1 MPWQGMHCRA
11 MRFSKKLLKYF
22 IMEFTLKNQDATSVI
37 LSVNIQE
44 ADYSALVEKQLK
56 NFRQKANIPGFR
68 PGMVP
73 MGLIKKQYGT
83 AVKAEE
89 INKLLQTKIF
99 EYIREN
105 KVDMLGEPLP
115 IEEQQANINMVEDKE
130 FTFEFEIALA
140 PKFDAVL
147 DKNDKLA
154 YYRILPTDE
163 MVQGQVNA
171 YAQRCGE
178 YKQVDSYENGDML
191 KGTLAE
197 SVEDGVVVR
206 EAVMMPSYM
215 KNDEQKALFAGV
227 KVNDVVTFNPS
238 VAFDGNEAE
247 LASLLKVEKGEV
259 AAHNGEFTFTV
270 AEITRFVASELNQ
283 NVFDAAFGKDAVKSE
298 EEFRAKISEQFEAR
312 FEVESDYKLLMDVR
326 KYLMEKVGKLEF
338 NESILRRI
346 MDTNK
351 AEGAEAVSEE
361 DFQKSLTELTWHLIK
376 EQLARKFEVKV
387 DDNDVL
393 SVAKDATRDQFAQ
406 YGMANVP
413 DDLLENYAKEM
424 LKQDKTREALI
435 NRAVDVKLI
444 AAIKGAVTLEEEKV
458 SVEDFNKKVSE
469 NA

>member
-1 MPWQGMHCRA
+1 
-11 MRFSKKLLKYF
+11 
-22 IMEFTLKNQDATSVI
+22 MEFTLKNQSASSAI

-56 NFRQKANIPGFR
+56 NFRQKANVPGFR

-73 MGLIKKQYGT
+73 MGLVKKQYGT
-83 AVKAEE
+83 AVKVEE

-105 KVDMLGEPLP
+105 KIDMLGEPLP
-115 IEEQQANINMVEDKE
+115 IESQQAGINMAEDKE

-140 PKFDAVL
+140 PKFEAVL
-147 DKNDKLA
+147 DNNDKLA
-154 YYRILPTDE
+154 YYRIQPTEE
-163 MVQGQVNA
+163 MINGQVNA
-171 YAQRCGE
+171 FAQRCGE
-178 YKQVDSYENGDML
+178 YKQVESYENGDML

-197 SVEDGVVVR
+197 SVEDGIVVR

-215 KNDEQKALFAGV
+215 KNDDQKALFAGS
-227 KVNDVVTFNPS
+227 KVNDVVTFNPC
-238 VAFDGNEAE
+238 VAFDNNEAE
-247 LASLLKVEKGEV
+247 LASLLKVEKSEV
-259 AAHNGEFTFTV
+259 AAHNGEFTFTIT
-270 AEITRFVASELNQ
+270 EITRFVASELNQ
-283 NVFDAAFGKDAVKSE
+283 TVFDAAFGKDVVTNEAD
-298 EEFRAKISEQFEAR
+298 FRAKIAEQFEAR

-326 KYLMEKVGKLEF
+326 TYLMEKVGKLEYD
-338 NESILRRI
+338 EAILRRI
-346 MDTNK
+346 MDGSKQPGET
-351 AEGAEAVSEE
+351 VSEE
-361 DFQKSLTELTWHLIK
+361 EFQKSLTELTWHLIK
-376 EQLARKFEVKV
+376 EQLARKFEIKV

-393 SVAKDATRDQFAQ
+393 DVAKAATRDQFAQ

-413 DDLLENYAKEM
+413 EDLLENYAKEM

-444 AAIKGAVTLEEEKV
+444 NAIKGVVTLEEEKV

>member
-1 MPWQGMHCRA
+1 
-11 MRFSKKLLKYF
+11 
-22 IMEFTLKNQDATSVI
+22 MEFTLKTQDATSAI

-115 IEEQQANINMVEDKE
+115 VEAQQAGINMAEDKE

-147 DKNDKLA
+147 DKNDKLP
-154 YYRILPTDE
+154 YYRIQPTDE
-163 MVQGQVNA
+163 MIEGQVNA
-171 YAQRCGE
+171 FAQRCGE
-178 YKQVDSYENGDML
+178 YKQVESYENGDML
-191 KGTLAE
+191 KGTLTEA
-197 SVEDGVVVR
+197 VEGGVVVR

-215 KNDEQKALFAGV
+215 KNDDQKALFAGA
-227 KVNDVVTFNPS
+227 KVNDVVTFNPFT
-238 VAFDGNEAE
+238 AYDGNEAE

-259 AAHNGEFTFTV
+259 AAHNGEFTYAVT
-270 AEITRFVASELNQ
+270 EITRFVASELNQ
-283 NVFDAAFGKDAVKSE
+283 NVFDSAFGKDAVKSE
-298 EEFRAKISEQFEAR
+298 EEFRAKIAEQFAAR

-326 KYLMEKVGKLEF
+326 AYLMEKLGKFEF

-346 MDTNK
+346 MDSNK

-361 DFQKSLTELTWHLIK
+361 DFQKSLTELSWHLIK
-376 EQLARKFEVKV
+376 EQLAKKYEIKI

-424 LKQDKTREALI
+424 LKQEKTREALI

-444 AAIKGAVTLEEEKV
+444 ASVKGAITLAEENI

>member
-1 MPWQGMHCRA
+1 
-11 MRFSKKLLKYF
+11 
-22 IMEFTLKNQDATSVI
+22 MEFTLKNQSASSAI

-56 NFRQKANIPGFR
+56 NFRQKANVPGFR

-73 MGLIKKQYGT
+73 MGLVKKQYGT

-105 KVDMLGEPLP
+105 KIDMLGEPLP
-115 IEEQQANINMVEDKE
+115 IESQQAGINMAEDKE

-140 PKFDAVL
+140 PNFEAVL
-147 DKNDKLA
+147 DNNDKLA
-154 YYRILPTDE
+154 YYRIQPTEE
-163 MVQGQVNA
+163 MINGQVNA
-171 YAQRCGE
+171 FAQRCGE
-178 YKQVDSYENGDML
+178 YKQVESYENGDML

-197 SVEDGVVVR
+197 SVEEGIVVR

-215 KNDEQKALFAGV
+215 KNDDQKALFAGS
-227 KVNDVVTFNPS
+227 KVNDVVTFNPC
-238 VAFDGNEAE
+238 VAFDNNEAE
-247 LASLLKVEKGEV
+247 LASLLKVEKSEV
-259 AAHNGEFTFTV
+259 AAHNGEFTFTIT
-270 AEITRFVASELNQ
+270 EITRFVASELNQ
-283 NVFDAAFGKDAVKSE
+283 TVFDAAFGKDVVTNEAD
-298 EEFRAKISEQFEAR
+298 FRAKIAEQFEAR

-326 KYLMEKVGKLEF
+326 TYLMEKVGKLEYD
-338 NESILRRI
+338 EAILRRI
-346 MDTNK
+346 MDGSKQPGET
-351 AEGAEAVSEE
+351 VSEE
-361 DFQKSLTELTWHLIK
+361 EFQKSLTELTWHLIK
-376 EQLARKFEVKV
+376 EQLARKFEIKV

-393 SVAKDATRDQFAQ
+393 DVAKAATRDQFAQ

-413 DDLLENYAKEM
+413 EDLLENYAKEM

-444 AAIKGAVTLEEEKV
+444 NAIKGVVTLEEEKV

>member
-1 MPWQGMHCRA
+1 
-11 MRFSKKLLKYF
+11 
-22 IMEFTLKNQDATSVI
+22 MEFTLKNQNATSAI
-37 LSVNIQE
+37 LSVTIQE

-56 NFRQKANIPGFR
+56 NFRQKANVPGFR

-105 KVDMLGEPLP
+105 KIDMLGEPLP
-115 IEEQQANINMVEDKE
+115 IEEQQAGINMADDKD

-147 DKNDKLA
+147 DKNDKLP
-154 YYRILPTDE
+154 YYRIQPTEE
-163 MVQGQVNA
+163 MIEGQVNA
-171 YAQRCGE
+171 FAQRCGE
-178 YKQVDSYENGDML
+178 YKQVDACQEGDML

-197 SVEDGVVVR
+197 SVENGIVVR
-206 EAVMMPSYM
+206 EAVMMPAYM
-215 KNDEQKALFAGV
+215 KNDEQKALFNGA
-227 KVNDVVTFNPS
+227 KVDDVVTFNPS
-238 VAFDGNEAE
+238 VAFANNEAE
-247 LASLLKVEKGEV
+247 LSSLLKVEKGEV
-259 AAHNGEFTFTV
+259 AAHAGDFTFAIT
-270 AEITRFVASELNQ
+270 EITRFVASELNQ
-283 NVFDAAFGKDAVKSE
+283 TVFDAAFGKDVVTNEAD
-298 EEFRAKISEQFEAR
+298 FRAKISEQFEAR

-326 KYLMEKVGKLEF
+326 TYLMDKLGKFEYD
-338 NESILRRI
+338 EAILRRI
-346 MDTNK
+346 MEGNK
-351 AEGAEAVSEE
+351 AGEAVSEE

-376 EQLARKFEVKV
+376 EQLAKKFEVKI

-393 SVAKDATRDQFAQ
+393 AVAKDATRDQFAQ

-413 DDLLENYAKEM
+413 EDLLENYAKEM
-424 LKQDKTREALI
+424 LKQEKTREALI

-444 AAIKGAVTLEEEKV
+444 QGIKGAVTLDEEKV

>member
-1 MPWQGMHCRA
+1 
-11 MRFSKKLLKYF
+11 
-22 IMEFTLKNQDATSVI
+22 MEFTLKNQDATSAI

-44 ADYSALVEKQLK
+44 ADYAPLVEKQLK

-115 IEEQQANINMVEDKE
+115 IEEQQASINMVEDKE

-147 DKNDKLA
+147 DKGDALA
-154 YYRILPTDE
+154 YYRIQPTDE
-163 MVQGQVNA
+163 MVQGQVDA
-171 YAQRCGE
+171 FAQRCGE
-178 YKQVDSYENGDML
+178 YKQVESYENGDML

-197 SVEDGVVVR
+197 SVEEGIVVR

-227 KVNDVVTFNPS
+227 KLNDVVTFNPFT
-238 VAFDGNEAE
+238 AFDGNEAE
-247 LASLLKVEKGEV
+247 LASLLKVEKSEV
-259 AAHNGEFTFTV
+259 AAHNDEFTFTV
-270 AEITRFVASELNQ
+270 TEITRFVASEINQ

-298 EEFRAKISEQFEAR
+298 EEFRAKIAEQFEAR

-326 KYLMEKVGKLEF
+326 EYLMNKVGKLEF
-338 NESILRRI
+338 NEAILRRI
-346 MDTNK
+346 MDSNK
-351 AEGAEAVSEE
+351 AEGETVSEE
-361 DFQKSLTELTWHLIK
+361 DFQKSLTELRWHLVK
-376 EQLARKFEVKV
+376 EQLAKKFEIKI

-393 SVAKDATRDQFAQ
+393 GVAKAATRDQFAQ

-413 DDLLENYAKEM
+413 EDLLENYAKEM
-424 LKQDKTREALI
+424 LKQEKTREALI

-444 AAIKGAVTLEEEKV
+444 QAIKAAITLNEEKV
-458 SVEDFNKKVSE
+458 SVEEFNKKVSE

>member
-1 MPWQGMHCRA
+1 
-11 MRFSKKLLKYF
+11 
-22 IMEFTLKNQDATSVI
+22 MEFTLKNQSAASAI

-44 ADYSALVEKQLK
+44 ADYSTLVEKQLK

-105 KVDMLGEPLP
+105 KIDMLGEPLP
-115 IEEQQANINMVEDKE
+115 IESQQAGINMAEDKE

-147 DKNDKLA
+147 DNNDKLA
-154 YYRILPTDE
+154 YYRIQPTDE
-163 MVQGQVNA
+163 MIEGQVNA
-171 YAQRCGE
+171 FAQRCGE
-178 YKQVDSYENGDML
+178 YKQVEAYENGDML

-197 SVEDGVVVR
+197 SVEEGIVVR

-215 KNDEQKALFAGV
+215 KNDEQKALFAGS
-227 KVNDVVTFNPS
+227 KLNDVVTFNPS
-238 VAFDGNEAE
+238 VAFDNNEAE
-247 LASLLKVEKGEV
+247 LASLLKVEKADV
-259 AAHNGEFTFTV
+259 AAHNGEFTFTIT
-270 AEITRFVASELNQ
+270 EITRFVASELNQ
-283 NVFDAAFGKDAVKSE
+283 TVFDAAFGKDVVTNEAD
-298 EEFRAKISEQFEAR
+298 FRAKIAEQFESR

-326 KYLMEKVGKLEF
+326 TYLMEKVGKLEYD
-338 NESILRRI
+338 EAILRRI
-346 MDTNK
+346 MDSNK
-351 AEGAEAVSEE
+351 QGEAVSEE

-387 DDNDVL
+387 EDNDVL
-393 SVAKDATRDQFAQ
+393 DVAKAATRDQFAQ

-424 LKQDKTREALI
+424 LKQEKTREALI

-444 AAIKGAVTLEEEKV
+444 QAIKGVVTLEEEKV

>member
-1 MPWQGMHCRA
+1 
-11 MRFSKKLLKYF
+11 
-22 IMEFTLKNQDATSVI
+22 MEFTLKNQSASSAI

-56 NFRQKANIPGFR
+56 NFRQKANVPGFR

-73 MGLIKKQYGT
+73 MGLVKKQYGT

-105 KVDMLGEPLP
+105 KIDMLGEPLP
-115 IEEQQANINMVEDKE
+115 IESQQAGINMAEDKE

-140 PKFDAVL
+140 PKFEAVL
-147 DKNDKLA
+147 DNNDKLA
-154 YYRILPTDE
+154 YYRIQPTEE
-163 MVQGQVNA
+163 MINGQVNA
-171 YAQRCGE
+171 FAQRCGE
-178 YKQVDSYENGDML
+178 YKQVESYENGDML

-197 SVEDGVVVR
+197 SVEEGIVVR

-215 KNDEQKALFAGV
+215 KNDDQKALFAGS
-227 KVNDVVTFNPS
+227 KVNDVVTFNPC
-238 VAFDGNEAE
+238 VAFDNNEAE

-259 AAHNGEFTFTV
+259 AAHNGEFTFTIT
-270 AEITRFVASELNQ
+270 EITRFVASELNQ
-283 NVFDAAFGKDAVKSE
+283 TVFDAAFGKDVVTNEAD
-298 EEFRAKISEQFEAR
+298 FRAKIAEQFEAR

-326 KYLMEKVGKLEF
+326 TYLMEKVGKLEYD
-338 NESILRRI
+338 EAILRRI
-346 MDTNK
+346 MDGSKQPGET
-351 AEGAEAVSEE
+351 VSEE
-361 DFQKSLTELTWHLIK
+361 EFQKSLTELTWHLIK
-376 EQLARKFEVKV
+376 EQLARKFEIKV

-393 SVAKDATRDQFAQ
+393 DVAKAATRDQFAQ

-413 DDLLENYAKEM
+413 EDLLENYAKEM

-444 AAIKGAVTLEEEKV
+444 NAIKGVVTLEEEKV

>member
-1 MPWQGMHCRA
+1 
-11 MRFSKKLLKYF
+11 
-22 IMEFTLKNQDATSVI
+22 MEFTLKNQDATSAI

-44 ADYSALVEKQLK
+44 ADYAALVEKQLK

-105 KVDMLGEPLP
+105 KIDMLGEPLP
-115 IEEQQANINMVEDKE
+115 IEEQQANINMVEDKD

-147 DKNDKLA
+147 DKNDALA
-154 YYRILPTDE
+154 YYRIQPTDE
-163 MVQGQVNA
+163 MIQSQVDA
-171 YAQRCGE
+171 FAQRCGE
-178 YKQVDSYENGDML
+178 YKQVESYENGDML
-191 KGTLAE
+191 KGTLTEA
-197 SVEDGVVVR
+197 VENGVVVR
-206 EAVMMPSYM
+206 EAVMMPAYM
-215 KNDEQKALFAGV
+215 KNDEQKALFAGA
-227 KVNDVVTFNPS
+227 KVNDVVTFNPFT
-238 VAFDGNEAE
+238 AFDGNEAE
-247 LASLLKVEKGEV
+247 LASLLKVEKSEV
-259 AAHNGEFTFTV
+259 AAHNGEFTFAVT
-270 AEITRFVASELNQ
+270 EITRFVASEINQ

-298 EEFRAKISEQFEAR
+298 EEFRAKIAEQFEAR

-326 KYLMEKVGKLEF
+326 DYLMNKVGKLEF
-338 NESILRRI
+338 NEAILRRI
-346 MDTNK
+346 MDANK
-351 AEGAEAVSEE
+351 AEGEVVSEE
-361 DFQKSLTELTWHLIK
+361 EFQKSLTELRWHLVK
-376 EQLARKFEVKV
+376 EQLAKKFEVKI

-393 SVAKDATRDQFAQ
+393 NVAKGATRDQFAQ

-413 DDLLENYAKEM
+413 EDLLENYAKEM
-424 LKQDKTREALI
+424 LKQEKTREALI

-444 AAIKGAVTLEEEKV
+444 QAIKAAVTLNEEKI

>member
-1 MPWQGMHCRA
+1 
-11 MRFSKKLLKYF
+11 
-22 IMEFTLKNQDATSVI
+22 MEITLKNQDATSARLV
-37 LSVNIQE
+37 VNIQE

-115 IEEQQANINMVEDKE
+115 IEEQQAGINMAEDKE
-130 FTFEFEIALA
+130 FTFEFEVALA
-140 PKFDAVL
+140 PKFEAVL
-147 DKNDKLA
+147 DKSDALP
-154 YYRILPTDE
+154 YYRIEPTKE
-163 MVQGQVNA
+163 MIDGQANA
-171 YAQRCGE
+171 FAQRCGE
-178 YKQVDSYENGDML
+178 YKQVEAYENGDML

-197 SVEDGVVVR
+197 SVEEGVVVR

-215 KNDEQKALFAGV
+215 KNDDQKALFAGA

-238 VAFDGNEAE
+238 VAFDNNEAE
-247 LASLLKVEKGEV
+247 LASLLKVEKSEV
-259 AAHNGEFTFTV
+259 AAHAGEFTFTIS
-270 AEITRFVASELNQ
+270 EITRFVASEINQ
-283 NVFDAAFGKDAVKSE
+283 NVFDAAFGQYVVKTE
-298 EEFRAKISEQFEAR
+298 EEFRAKIAEQFAGR

-326 KYLMEKVGKLEF
+326 AYLMEKVGKLEF

-346 MDTNK
+346 MDMNK

-361 DFQKSLTELTWHLIK
+361 DFQKSLTELSWHLIK
-376 EQLARKFEVKV
+376 EQLAKKFEIKI

-413 DDLLENYAKEM
+413 EDVLENYAKEM

-444 AAIKGAVTLEEEKV
+444 QSIKSVVTLNEETV

>member
-1 MPWQGMHCRA
+1 
-11 MRFSKKLLKYF
+11 
-22 IMEFTLKNQDATSVI
+22 MEFTLKNQDATSAI

-73 MGLIKKQYGT
+73 MGLIKKQYGV

-105 KVDMLGEPLP
+105 KIDMLGEPLP
-115 IEEQQANINMVEDKE
+115 IEAQQAGINMAEDKE

-154 YYRILPTDE
+154 YYKIQPTEE
-163 MVQGQVNA
+163 MIDGQANA
-171 YAQRCGE
+171 FAQRCGE
-178 YKQVDSYENGDML
+178 YKQVEAYENGDML
-191 KGTLAE
+191 KGTLTE
-197 SVEDGVVVR
+197 SVEEGVVVR

-215 KNDEQKALFAGV
+215 KNDEQKALFNGA
-227 KVNDVVTFNPS
+227 KVNDIVTFNPT

-247 LASLLKVEKGEV
+247 LASLLKVEKAEV
-259 AAHNGEFTFTV
+259 AAHAGEFTFAIT
-270 AEITRFVASELNQ
+270 EITRFVASEINQ
-283 NVFDAAFGKDAVKSE
+283 TVFDAAFGKDAVKSE
-298 EEFRAKISEQFEAR
+298 EEFRAKIAEQFEAR

-326 KYLMEKVGKLEF
+326 DYLMEKVGKLEF
-338 NESILRRI
+338 NEAILRRI
-346 MDTNK
+346 MDGNR

-361 DFQKSLTELTWHLIK
+361 DFQKSLTELRWHLVK
-376 EQLARKFEVKV
+376 EQLAKKFEVKI

-393 SVAKDATRDQFAQ
+393 EVAKAATREQFAQ

-413 DDLLENYAKEM
+413 EDLLENYAKEM
-424 LKQDKTREALI
+424 LKQEKTREALI

-444 AAIKGAVTLEEEKV
+444 QGIKAAVTLNEEKV

>member
-1 MPWQGMHCRA
+1 
-11 MRFSKKLLKYF
+11 
-22 IMEFTLKNQDATSVI
+22 MEFTLKNQDATSAI

-105 KVDMLGEPLP
+105 KIDMLGEPLP
-115 IEEQQANINMVEDKE
+115 IEEQQANINMADDKE

-147 DKNDKLA
+147 DKNDALA
-154 YYRILPTDE
+154 YYRIQPTDE
-163 MVQGQVNA
+163 MIQSQVDA
-171 YAQRCGE
+171 FAQRCGE
-178 YKQVDSYENGDML
+178 YKQVESCENGDML
-191 KGTLAE
+191 KGTLTEA
-197 SVEDGVVVR
+197 VENGVVVR
-206 EAVMMPSYM
+206 EAVMMPAYM
-215 KNDEQKALFAGV
+215 KNEEQKALFAGA
-227 KVNDVVTFNPS
+227 KVNDVVTFNPFT
-238 VAFDGNEAE
+238 AFDGNEAE
-247 LASLLKVEKGEV
+247 LASLLKVEKSEV
-259 AAHNGEFTFTV
+259 AAHNGEFTFAIT
-270 AEITRFVASELNQ
+270 EITRFVASEVNQ

-298 EEFRAKISEQFEAR
+298 EEFRAKIAEQFEAR

-326 KYLMEKVGKLEF
+326 DYLMNKVGKLEF
-338 NESILRRI
+338 NEAILRRI
-346 MDTNK
+346 MDANK
-351 AEGAEAVSEE
+351 AEGEVVSEE
-361 DFQKSLTELTWHLIK
+361 EFQKSLTELRWHLVK
-376 EQLARKFEVKV
+376 EQLAKKFEVKI

-393 SVAKDATRDQFAQ
+393 NVAKGATRDQFAQ

-413 DDLLENYAKEM
+413 EDLLENYAKEM
-424 LKQDKTREALI
+424 LKQEKTREALI

-444 AAIKGAVTLEEEKV
+444 QAIKAAVTLNEEKI

>member
-1 MPWQGMHCRA
+1 
-11 MRFSKKLLKYF
+11 
-22 IMEFTLKNQDATSVI
+22 MEFTLKNQDATSAI

-105 KVDMLGEPLP
+105 KIDMLGEPLP
-115 IEEQQANINMVEDKE
+115 IESQQAGINMAEDKE

-140 PKFDAVL
+140 PKFDATL

-154 YYRILPTDE
+154 YYRIQPTDE
-163 MVQGQVNA
+163 MIEGQVNA

-178 YKQVDSYENGDML
+178 YKKVDSFENGDML
-191 KGTLAE
+191 KGTLTE
-197 SVEDGVVVR
+197 SVEDGIVVR
-206 EAVMMPSYM
+206 DAVMMPSYM
-215 KNDEQKALFAGV
+215 KNDDQKALFAGA

-238 VAFDGNEAE
+238 VAFDNNEAE
-247 LASLLKVEKGEV
+247 LSSLLKVEKGEV
-259 AAHNGEFTFTV
+259 AAHNGEFTFAVT
-270 AEITRFVASELNQ
+270 EITRFVASELNQ
-283 NVFDAAFGKDAVKSE
+283 TVFDAAFGKDVVTNE
-298 EEFRAKISEQFEAR
+298 TDFRAKIAEQFEAR
-312 FEVESDYKLLMDVR
+312 FEVESDYKLLLDVR
-326 KYLMEKVGKLEF
+326 AYLTEKLGKFEY
-338 NESILRRI
+338 NESILRRV
-346 MDTNK
+346 MEGNR
-351 AEGAEAVSEE
+351 AEGAEAVSDE
-361 DFQKSLTELTWHLIK
+361 DFQKSLNELTWHLIK
-376 EQLARKFEVKV
+376 EQLARKFEIKV

-393 SVAKDATRDQFAQ
+393 NVAKAATRDQFAQ

-413 DDLLENYAKEM
+413 EDLLENYAKDM
-424 LKQDKTREALI
+424 LKQDRTREALV

-444 AAIKGAVTLEEEKV
+444 EAIKGAVTLNEEKI
-458 SVEDFNKKVSE
+458 SVGDFNKKVSE

>member
-1 MPWQGMHCRA
+1 
-11 MRFSKKLLKYF
+11 
-22 IMEFTLKNQDATSVI
+22 MEFTLKNQDATSAI

-44 ADYSALVEKQLK
+44 ADYAALVEKQLK
-56 NFRQKANIPGFR
+56 NFRQKANVPGFR

-105 KVDMLGEPLP
+105 KIDMLGEPLP

-147 DKNDKLA
+147 DKNDALA
-154 YYRILPTDE
+154 YYRIQPTDE
-163 MVQGQVNA
+163 MVQGQVDA
-171 YAQRCGE
+171 FAQRCGE
-178 YKQVDSYENGDML
+178 YKQVESYEAGDML
-191 KGTLAE
+191 KGTLTE
-197 SVEDGVVVR
+197 SVEDGIVVR
-206 EAVMMPSYM
+206 EAVMMPTYM
-215 KNDEQKALFAGV
+215 KNDEQKALFSGA
-227 KVNDVVTFNPS
+227 KVNDVVTFNPFT
-238 VAFDGNEAE
+238 AFDGNEAE
-247 LASLLKVEKGEV
+247 LASLLKVEKNEV
-259 AAHNGEFTFTV
+259 AAHNGEFTFAVT
-270 AEITRFVASELNQ
+270 EITRFVASEINQ

-298 EEFRAKISEQFEAR
+298 EEFRAKIAEQFEAR

-326 KYLMEKVGKLEF
+326 DYLMNKVGKLEF
-338 NESILRRI
+338 NEAILRRI
-346 MDTNK
+346 MDANK
-351 AEGAEAVSEE
+351 AEGETVSED
-361 DFQKSLTELTWHLIK
+361 DFQKSLTELRWHLVK
-376 EQLARKFEVKV
+376 EQLAKKFEIKI

-393 SVAKDATRDQFAQ
+393 NVAKGATRDQFAQ

-413 DDLLENYAKEM
+413 EDLLENYAKEM
-424 LKQDKTREALI
+424 LKQEKTREALI
-435 NRAVDVKLI
+435 NRAIDVKLI
-444 AAIKGAVTLEEEKV
+444 QAIKAAITLNEEKV

>member
-1 MPWQGMHCRA
+1 
-11 MRFSKKLLKYF
+11 
-22 IMEFTLKNQDATSVI
+22 MEITLKNQDATSAI

-73 MGLIKKQYGT
+73 MGLIKKQYGV

-99 EYIREN
+99 EYIKEN

-115 IEEQQANINMVEDKE
+115 IEEQQAGINMAADKE
-130 FTFEFEIALA
+130 FTFEFEVALA
-140 PKFDAVL
+140 PKFEAVL
-147 DKNDKLA
+147 DKNDALP
-154 YYRILPTDE
+154 YYRIEPTKE
-163 MVQGQVNA
+163 MIDGQANA
-171 YAQRCGE
+171 FAQRCGE
-178 YKQVDSYENGDML
+178 YKQVESYENGDML
-191 KGTLAE
+191 KGTLTE
-197 SVEDGVVVR
+197 SVEEGIVVR

-215 KNDEQKALFAGV
+215 KNDEQKALFANA

-238 VAFDGNEAE
+238 VAFGNNEAE
-247 LASLLKVEKGEV
+247 LVSLLKVEKSEV
-259 AAHNGEFTFTV
+259 AAHAGEFTFTIS
-270 AEITRFVASELNQ
+270 EITRFVASEINQ
-283 NVFDAAFGKDAVKSE
+283 NVFDAAFGKDAVKTE
-298 EEFRAKISEQFEAR
+298 EEFRAKIAEQFTSR
-312 FEVESDYKLLMDVR
+312 FEVESDYKLLMDIR
-326 KYLMEKVGKLEF
+326 TYLMEKVGKLEF

-346 MDTNK
+346 MDMNK
-351 AEGAEAVSEE
+351 AEGETVSEE
-361 DFQKSLTELTWHLIK
+361 EFQKSLTELSWHLIK
-376 EQLARKFEVKV
+376 EQLAKKFEIKI

-393 SVAKDATRDQFAQ
+393 AVAKDATRDQFAQ

-413 DDLLENYAKEM
+413 EDLLENYAKEM

-444 AAIKGAVTLEEEKV
+444 SSIKAVITLNEETV

>member
-1 MPWQGMHCRA
+1 
-11 MRFSKKLLKYF
+11 
-22 IMEFTLKNQDATSVI
+22 MEFTLKNQDATSAI

-44 ADYSALVEKQLK
+44 ADYAALVEKQLK

-105 KVDMLGEPLP
+105 KIDMLGEPLP
-115 IEEQQANINMVEDKE
+115 IEEQQANINMVDDKD

-147 DKNDKLA
+147 DKNDALA
-154 YYRILPTDE
+154 YYKIQPTGE
-163 MVQGQVNA
+163 MVQGQVDA
-171 YAQRCGE
+171 FAQRCGE
-178 YKQVDSYENGDML
+178 YKQVESYENGDML
-191 KGTLAE
+191 KGTLTEA
-197 SVEDGVVVR
+197 VENGVVVR

-215 KNDEQKALFAGV
+215 KNDDQKALFAGS
-227 KVNDVVTFNPS
+227 KVNDVVTFNPFT
-238 VAFDGNEAE
+238 AFDGNEAE
-247 LASLLKVEKGEV
+247 LASLLKVEKSEV
-259 AAHNGEFTFTV
+259 AAHNGEFTF
-270 AEITRFVASELNQ
+270 AISEITRFVASEVNQ

-298 EEFRAKISEQFEAR
+298 EEFRAKIAEQFEAR

-326 KYLMEKVGKLEF
+326 DYLMNKVGKLEF
-338 NESILRRI
+338 NEAILRRI
-346 MDTNK
+346 MDSNK
-351 AEGAEAVSEE
+351 AEGEVVSEE
-361 DFQKSLTELTWHLIK
+361 DFQKSLTELRWHLVK
-376 EQLARKFEVKV
+376 EQLAKKFEIKI

-393 SVAKDATRDQFAQ
+393 NVAKGATRDQFAQ

-413 DDLLENYAKEM
+413 EDLLENYAKEM
-424 LKQDKTREALI
+424 LKQEKTREALI

-444 AAIKGAVTLEEEKV
+444 QGIKAAITLNEEKV

>member
-1 MPWQGMHCRA
+1 
-11 MRFSKKLLKYF
+11 
-22 IMEFTLKNQDATSVI
+22 MEITLKNQDATSARLV
-37 LSVNIQE
+37 VNIQE

-56 NFRQKANIPGFR
+56 NFRQKANVPGFR

-73 MGLIKKQYGT
+73 MGLIKKQYGV

-115 IEEQQANINMVEDKE
+115 IEEQQAGINMAEDKE
-130 FTFEFEIALA
+130 FTFEFEVALA
-140 PKFDAVL
+140 PKFEAVL
-147 DKNDKLA
+147 DKSDALP
-154 YYRILPTDE
+154 YYRIEPTKE
-163 MVQGQVNA
+163 MIDGQANA
-171 YAQRCGE
+171 FAQRCGE
-178 YKQVDSYENGDML
+178 YKQVEAYENGDML

-197 SVEDGVVVR
+197 SVEEGIVVR
-206 EAVMMPSYM
+206 EAVMMPAYM
-215 KNDEQKALFAGV
+215 KNDDQKALFAGA

-238 VAFDGNEAE
+238 VAFNNNEAE
-247 LASLLKVEKGEV
+247 LASLLKVEKSEV
-259 AAHNGEFTFTV
+259 AAHAGEFTFTIS
-270 AEITRFVASELNQ
+270 EITRFVASEINQ
-283 NVFDAAFGKDAVKSE
+283 NVFDAAFGKDVVKSE
-298 EEFRAKISEQFEAR
+298 EEFRAKIAEQFAGR

-326 KYLMEKVGKLEF
+326 SYLMEKVGKLEF

-346 MDTNK
+346 MDMSK
-351 AEGAEAVSEE
+351 AEGADAVSEE

-376 EQLARKFEVKV
+376 EQLAKKFEIKI

-393 SVAKDATRDQFAQ
+393 AVAKDATRDQFAQ

-413 DDLLENYAKEM
+413 EDLLENYAKEM

-444 AAIKGAVTLEEEKV
+444 QSIKAVITLNEETV

>member
-1 MPWQGMHCRA
+1 
-11 MRFSKKLLKYF
+11 
-22 IMEFTLKNQDATSVI
+22 MEFTLKNQDATSAS

-105 KVDMLGEPLP
+105 KIDMLGEPLP
-115 IEEQQANINMVEDKE
+115 IEEQQANINMADDKE

-147 DKNDKLA
+147 DKNDALA
-154 YYRILPTDE
+154 YYRIQPTDE
-163 MVQGQVNA
+163 MVQGQVDA
-171 YAQRCGE
+171 FAQRCGE
-178 YKQVDSYENGDML
+178 YKQVESCENGDML
-191 KGTLAE
+191 KGTLTEA
-197 SVEDGVVVR
+197 VENGVVVR
-206 EAVMMPSYM
+206 EAVMMPAYM
-215 KNDEQKALFAGV
+215 KNEEQKALFAGA
-227 KVNDVVTFNPS
+227 KVNDVVTFNPFA
-238 VAFDGNEAE
+238 AFDGNEAE
-247 LASLLKVEKGEV
+247 LASLLKVEKSEV
-259 AAHNGEFTFTV
+259 AAHNGEFTFAIT
-270 AEITRFVASELNQ
+270 EITRFVASEVNQ
-283 NVFDAAFGKDAVKSE
+283 NVFDAAFGKDVVKSE
-298 EEFRAKISEQFEAR
+298 EEFRAKIAEQFEAR

-326 KYLMEKVGKLEF
+326 DYLMNKVGKLEF
-338 NESILRRI
+338 NEAILRRI
-346 MDTNK
+346 MDANK
-351 AEGAEAVSEE
+351 AEGEVVSEE
-361 DFQKSLTELTWHLIK
+361 EFQKSLTELRWHLVK
-376 EQLARKFEVKV
+376 EQLAKKFEVKI

-393 SVAKDATRDQFAQ
+393 NVAKGATRDQFAQ

-413 DDLLENYAKEM
+413 EDLLENYAKEM
-424 LKQDKTREALI
+424 LKQEKTREALI

-444 AAIKGAVTLEEEKV
+444 QAIKAAVTLNEEKI
-458 SVEDFNKKVSE
+458 SVEEFNKKVSE

>member
-1 MPWQGMHCRA
+1 
-11 MRFSKKLLKYF
+11 
-22 IMEFTLKNQDATSVI
+22 MEFTLKNQDATSAI

-44 ADYSALVEKQLK
+44 ADYAALVEKQLK
-56 NFRQKANIPGFR
+56 NFRQKANVPGFR

-105 KVDMLGEPLP
+105 KIDMLGEPLP
-115 IEEQQANINMVEDKE
+115 IEAQQANINMAEDKD

-147 DKNDKLA
+147 DKGDALA
-154 YYRILPTDE
+154 YYKIQPTEE
-163 MVQGQVNA
+163 MIQGQVNA
-171 YAQRCGE
+171 FAQRCGE
-178 YKQVDSYENGDML
+178 YKQVESFENGDML
-191 KGTLAE
+191 KGTLTEA
-197 SVEDGVVVR
+197 VENGVVVR

-215 KNDEQKALFAGV
+215 KNDDQKALFSGA
-227 KVNDVVTFNPS
+227 KVNDVVTFNPFT
-238 VAFDGNEAE
+238 AFDGNEAE
-247 LASLLKVEKGEV
+247 LASLLKVEKSEV
-259 AAHNGEFTFTV
+259 AAHNGEFTFAVT
-270 AEITRFVASELNQ
+270 EITRFVASEINQ

-298 EEFRAKISEQFEAR
+298 DEFRAKIAEQFEAR

-326 KYLMEKVGKLEF
+326 DYLMNKVGKLEF
-338 NESILRRI
+338 NEAILRRI
-346 MDTNK
+346 MDSNQP
-351 AEGAEAVSEE
+351 EGAEAVSEE
-361 DFQKSLTELTWHLIK
+361 DFQKSLTELRWHLVK
-376 EQLARKFEVKV
+376 EQLAKKFEIKI

-393 SVAKDATRDQFAQ
+393 EVAKAATRDQFAQ

-413 DDLLENYAKEM
+413 EDLLENYAKEM
-424 LKQDKTREALI
+424 LKQEKTREALI

-444 AAIKGAVTLEEEKV
+444 QGIKAAITLNEEKV

>member
-1 MPWQGMHCRA
+1 
-11 MRFSKKLLKYF
+11 
-22 IMEFTLKNQDATSVI
+22 MEFTLKNQDATSVI

-89 INKLLQTKIF
+89 INKLLQTKVF
-99 EYIREN
+99 EYIKEN
-105 KVDMLGEPLP
+105 KIDMLGEPLP
-115 IEEQQANINMVEDKE
+115 IEEQQAGINMADDKE

-147 DKNDKLA
+147 DKNDNLA
-154 YYRILPTDE
+154 YYRIQPTAE
-163 MVQGQVNA
+163 MIDGQVNA

-178 YKQVDSYENGDML
+178 YKQVESYENGDML
-191 KGTLAE
+191 KGTLTE

-215 KNDEQKALFAGV
+215 KNDDQKTLFAGA
-227 KVNDVVTFNPS
+227 KVNDVVTFNPT

-247 LASLLKVEKGEV
+247 LSSLLKVEKNEV
-259 AAHNGEFTFTV
+259 AAHGGEFTFAIT
-270 AEITRFVASELNQ
+270 EITRFVASELNQ

-298 EEFRAKISEQFEAR
+298 EEFRTKISEQFEAR

-376 EQLARKFEVKV
+376 EQLARKFEVKI

-413 DDLLENYAKEM
+413 EDLLENYAKEM

-444 AAIKGAVTLEEEKV
+444 NAIKGAVTLNEEKV

>member
-1 MPWQGMHCRA
+1 
-11 MRFSKKLLKYF
+11 
-22 IMEFTLKNQDATSVI
+22 MEFTLKNQDATSAI

-56 NFRQKANIPGFR
+56 NIRQKANFPGFR

-73 MGLIKKQYGT
+73 MGLVKKQYGV

-105 KVDMLGEPLP
+105 KIDMLGEPLP

-147 DKNDKLA
+147 DSNDKLA
-154 YYRILPTDE
+154 YYKIQPSEE
-163 MVQGQVNA
+163 MIEGQVKA

-178 YKQVDSYENGDML
+178 YKQVEACEDGDML
-191 KGTLAE
+191 KGTLTE
-197 SVEDGVVVR
+197 SVEDGIVVR
-206 EAVMMPSYM
+206 EAVMMPLYM
-215 KNDEQKALFAGV
+215 KNADQKALFAGA

-238 VAFDGNEAE
+238 VAFDNNEAE
-247 LASLLKVEKGEV
+247 LSSLLKVEKSEV
-259 AAHNGEFTFTV
+259 AAHNGEFTFAV
-270 AEITRFVASELNQ
+270 AEITRFVASEINQ

-298 EEFRAKISEQFEAR
+298 EEFRARIAEQFESR

-326 KYLMEKVGKLEF
+326 AYLMEKVGKLEF
-338 NESILRRI
+338 NEAILRRI
-346 MDTNK
+346 MDMSK

-361 DFQKSLTELTWHLIK
+361 EFQKSLTELTWHLIK
-376 EQLARKFEVKV
+376 EQLAKKFEVKI
-387 DDNDVL
+387 DDKDVL
-393 SVAKDATRDQFAQ
+393 EVAKGATRDQFAQ

-413 DDLLENYAKEM
+413 EDLLENYAKEM

-444 AAIKGAVTLEEEKV
+444 QSIKSVITLNEEKV

>member
-1 MPWQGMHCRA
+1 
-11 MRFSKKLLKYF
+11 
-22 IMEFTLKNQDATSVI
+22 MEITLKNQDATSARLV
-37 LSVNIQE
+37 VNIQE

-115 IEEQQANINMVEDKE
+115 IEEQQAGINMAEDKE
-130 FTFEFEIALA
+130 FTFEFEVALA
-140 PKFDAVL
+140 PKFEAVL
-147 DKNDKLA
+147 DKSDALP
-154 YYRILPTDE
+154 YYRIEPTKE
-163 MVQGQVNA
+163 MIDGQANA
-171 YAQRCGE
+171 FAQRCGE
-178 YKQVDSYENGDML
+178 YKQVEAYENGDML
-191 KGTLAE
+191 KGTLTE
-197 SVEDGVVVR
+197 SLEEGIVVR

-215 KNDEQKALFAGV
+215 KNDDQKALFAGA

-238 VAFDGNEAE
+238 VAFDNNEAE
-247 LASLLKVEKGEV
+247 LASLLKVEKSEV
-259 AAHNGEFTFTV
+259 AAHAGEFTFTIS
-270 AEITRFVASELNQ
+270 EITRFVASEINQ
-283 NVFDAAFGKDAVKSE
+283 NVFDAAFGKDVVKTE
-298 EEFRAKISEQFEAR
+298 EEFRAKIAEQFAGR

-326 KYLMEKVGKLEF
+326 SYLMEKVGKLEF

-346 MDTNK
+346 MDMNK

-361 DFQKSLTELTWHLIK
+361 DFQKSLTELSWHLIK
-376 EQLARKFEVKV
+376 EQLAKKFEIKI

-413 DDLLENYAKEM
+413 EDLLENYAKEM

-444 AAIKGAVTLEEEKV
+444 QSIKSVVTLNEETV

>member
-1 MPWQGMHCRA
+1 
-11 MRFSKKLLKYF
+11 
-22 IMEFTLKNQDATSVI
+22 MEFTLKNQSATSAI
-37 LSVNIQE
+37 LSVTIQE

-56 NFRQKANIPGFR
+56 NFRQKANVPGFR

-105 KVDMLGEPLP
+105 KIDMLGEPLP
-115 IEEQQANINMVEDKE
+115 IEEQQAGINMADDKD

-147 DKNDKLA
+147 DKNDKLP
-154 YYRILPTDE
+154 YYRIQPTEE
-163 MVQGQVNA
+163 MIEGQVNA
-171 YAQRCGE
+171 FAQRCGE
-178 YKQVDSYENGDML
+178 YKQVDACQEGDML
-191 KGTLAE
+191 KGTLTE
-197 SVEDGVVVR
+197 SVENGIVVR
-206 EAVMMPSYM
+206 EAVMMPAYM
-215 KNDEQKALFAGV
+215 KNDEQKALFNGA
-227 KVNDVVTFNPS
+227 KVDDVVTFNPS
-238 VAFDGNEAE
+238 VAFANNEAE
-247 LASLLKVEKGEV
+247 LSSLLKVEKGEV
-259 AAHNGEFTFTV
+259 AAHAGDFTFAIT
-270 AEITRFVASELNQ
+270 EITRFVASELNQ
-283 NVFDAAFGKDAVKSE
+283 TVFDAAFGKDVVTNEAD
-298 EEFRAKISEQFEAR
+298 FRAKISEQFEAR

-326 KYLMEKVGKLEF
+326 TYLMDKLGKFEYD
-338 NESILRRI
+338 EAILRRI
-346 MDTNK
+346 MEGNK
-351 AEGAEAVSEE
+351 AGEAVSEE

-376 EQLARKFEVKV
+376 EQLAKKFEVKI

-393 SVAKDATRDQFAQ
+393 AVAKDATRDQFAQ

-413 DDLLENYAKEM
+413 EDLLENYAKEM
-424 LKQDKTREALI
+424 LKQEKTREALI

-444 AAIKGAVTLEEEKV
+444 QGIKGAVTLDEEKV

>member
-1 MPWQGMHCRA
+1 
-11 MRFSKKLLKYF
+11 
-22 IMEFTLKNQDATSVI
+22 MEFTLKNQDATSAI

-105 KVDMLGEPLP
+105 KIDMLGEPLP

-147 DKNDKLA
+147 DKNDALA
-154 YYRILPTDE
+154 YYKIQPTEE
-163 MVQGQVNA
+163 MIQGQVNA
-171 YAQRCGE
+171 FAQRCGE
-178 YKQVDSYENGDML
+178 YKQVESYENGDML
-191 KGTLAE
+191 KGTLTEA
-197 SVEDGVVVR
+197 VENGVVVR

-215 KNDEQKALFAGV
+215 KNDDQKALFTGS

-247 LASLLKVEKGEV
+247 LASLLKVEKSEV
-259 AAHNGEFTFTV
+259 AAHNGEFTF
-270 AEITRFVASELNQ
+270 AISEITRFVASEINQ

-298 EEFRAKISEQFEAR
+298 EEFRAKIAEQFEAR
-312 FEVESDYKLLMDVR
+312 FEVESDYKLLMDTR
-326 KYLMEKVGKLEF
+326 EYLMNKVGKMEF
-338 NESILRRI
+338 NEAILRRI
-346 MDTNK
+346 MDSNK
-351 AEGAEAVSEE
+351 AEGETVSEE
-361 DFQKSLTELTWHLIK
+361 EFQKSLTELSWHLIK
-376 EQLARKFEVKV
+376 EQLAKKFEVKI

-393 SVAKDATRDQFAQ
+393 NVAKGATRDQFAQ

-413 DDLLENYAKEM
+413 EDLLENYAKEM
-424 LKQDKTREALI
+424 LKQEKTREALI

-444 AAIKGAVTLEEEKV
+444 QSIKAAITLNEEKI